1 MSRVSP
7 YSATPRS
14 TRPIADYG
22 DTQSTRPL
30 EIGRSIRPSTPTSSV
45 FSNGPSRPQRSGLRA
60 RQTSISS
67 IDSQMSPLS
76 AASPGA
82 STTMHAALSALQ
94 SAGRRRRAMTAG
106 SEDAEWER
114 QRTLEQEAERQLQKR
129 IKDRVPQRRAKGKAK
144 AGDIDAVLDQIQD
157 EWEPCTSP
165 DFSPVDLALELFNE
179 SSTGK
184 DMRSFQ
190 STKRLLFDALKG
202 SVDKNYQA
210 FAAALPHH
218 ASMLIQ
224 LDNTQLYMKGTRAAL
239 TEAKE
244 TLGNKRADLLQMWSR
259 RQTLEEMTRILD
271 QIEHLKSVPDALES
285 LISEKRLLQAA
296 ILLVRSLKTV
306 RNSDMMEIGAVTD
319 LRNYLV
325 SQEPALREIL
335 IDELHSHLYL
345 KSVFTNSRWAAYTP
359 SQQTLPKTEYDLELP
374 ESVRTALYH
383 DSESTENLPD
393 RYRHFLA
400 ELAVRPNDSPL
411 DVEDHRL
418 RHSTSASSPAAGAG
432 FVSSSSNF
440 AGIAASQN
448 KSPESDSFAYM
459 GTLLESLAV
468 LGKLGSALDA
478 VAQRLPQEIYA
489 LVESTLDEVSE
500 RADYLKKGSLL
511 DAGELRTGTEDIY
524 VVSSGPNP
532 ANLGL
537 LSSTAH
543 TLLLAASKTRGA
555 LLSPSSLRLAA
566 LEASTK
572 QIDHEILKDFFWT
585 LYSKFDAVSQGLGVV
600 SEVAN
605 RIGSRR
611 DFKDSSGAKPGQLFP
626 LSEIAVSLH
635 AEIRTLLF
643 DYLTDEEQGSVSG
656 RNPLASINEVLRE
669 GKFGRDRSKNVF
681 RFADGDVKL
690 TNKALRAHEGELN
703 RVLKDTVPG
712 LVPGSAEA
720 SVQATLSA
728 AGTDDHL
735 TNPGKHHRLLIK
747 PDAFHVG
754 VLFQPTLAFLQ
765 RIADVIPSGM
775 DSTRASS
782 AVMDDFVL
790 KVYLPQLQ
798 EKVTELFLHSVNGIY
813 AFQPDTTTSRLSH
826 QPLIKATTQLMALIN
841 SLCAMLRTSPFHK
854 ENYSRLILTVVV
866 EFYQRCSTRF
876 QELIL
881 TGEQK
886 TTDANPKVAL
896 AADWAQRPD
905 LHPCLSEIFKISEI
919 NTPKKDQ
926 LYRQETHLELNFVGE
941 DGTVEKNNL
950 IGSTR
955 NLAILGSLYTSLRW
969 FTEALDV
976 LKAVPEIPLSP
987 TTPLRLIPMSAVTPY
1002 TAGDSFLRPFDPSE
1016 PLQLPLSKEMSLRF
1030 NSLFETYKQLAE
1042 WVLFTIRMDIRCHAI
1057 YHLVLSMRHGNYNLE
1072 REASEPDPHIVDLNS
1087 ELTKCEGH
1095 LSTAVGEREHA
1106 FAFEGIGQLLEH
1118 LLVSEAKRIRLA
1130 NANGIRKMIRNILAL
1145 QQSIKTLTSDT
1156 RGADFDRAKRYYTLF
1171 FRTPTELI
1179 ESIKFKQEF
1188 AFEEYHVMLKLMC
1201 GVDQTTPN
1209 AGPAQAADRSY
1220 GMHVIELQQLE
1231 MESAN
1236 EDYQ

>member
-1 MSRVSP
+1 
-7 YSATPRS
+7 
-14 TRPIADYG
+14 
-22 DTQSTRPL
+22 
-30 EIGRSIRPSTPTSSV
+30 
-45 FSNGPSRPQRSGLRA
+45 
-60 RQTSISS
+60 
-67 IDSQMSPLS
+67 
-76 AASPGA
+76 
-82 STTMHAALSALQ
+82 
-94 SAGRRRRAMTAG
+94 MTAG
-106 SEDAEWER
+106 SEEAEWER
-114 QRTLEQEAERQLQKR
+114 QRTLELEAERQLQKR

-157 EWEPCTSP
+157 EWESCTSP
-165 DFSPVDLALELFNE
+165 DFSPVDLALELLDE
-179 SSTGK
+179 STTGK

-202 SVDKNYQA
+202 SVDKHHQA

-224 LDNTQLYMKGTRAAL
+224 LGNTQLYMKEVRAAL

-244 TLGNKRADLLQMWSR
+244 SLGNKRADLLQMWSR

-306 RNSDMMEIGAVTD
+306 RNSDMMEIGAIAD

-345 KSVFTNSRWAAYTP
+345 KSVFTNSRWVAHTP
-359 SQQTLPKTEYDLELP
+359 NQQTLPKTEYDLELP
-374 ESVRTALYH
+374 ESVRAVSIN
-383 DSESTENLPD
+383 DSEFGENLPD

-400 ELAVRPNDSPL
+400 ELAIRANDSPP

-418 RHSTSASSPAAGAG
+418 RGGASASSPTAAVGSVNSFG
-432 FVSSSSNF
+432 SSSNL
-440 AGIAASQN
+440 AGIAASHN
-448 KSPESDSFAYM
+448 KSPESDSFAYIE
-459 GTLLESLAV
+459 TLLESLAV

-489 LVESTLDEVSE
+489 LVDSTLDEVSE
-500 RADYLKKGSLL
+500 RADYLKKGTVL
-511 DAGELRTGTEDIY
+511 DAGDLRTGIEDIY

-543 TLLLAASKTRGA
+543 TLLSAAGKGRST
-555 LLSPSSLRLAA
+555 LLSSSSLRLAV
-566 LEASTK
+566 LEASAK

-585 LYSKFDAVSQGLGVV
+585 LYSKLDSVAQGLGVV

-626 LSEIAVSLH
+626 LNEIVVPLH
-635 AEIRTLLF
+635 AEIRTLLS
-643 DYLTDEEQGSVSG
+643 DYLTDEERGSVSG
-656 RNPLASINEVLRE
+656 RNPLASINEILRE
-669 GKFGRDRSKNVF
+669 GKFGRDRSKHVF

-690 TNKALRAHEGELN
+690 TNKALRAHEDELN

-728 AGTDDHL
+728 VGVDDHL
-735 TNPGKHHRLLIK
+735 INPGQHHRLLIK
-747 PDAFHVG
+747 PDAFHVS

-765 RIADVIPSGM
+765 RIADVLPSGM
-775 DSTRASS
+775 DSTKASS

-798 EKVTELFLHSVNGIY
+798 EKVTEMFLHSVNGIY

-841 SLCAMLRTSPFHK
+841 SLCAMLRVSPFHQ

-881 TGEQK
+881 TGQK
-886 TTDANPKVAL
+886 TIDADPKVAL

-926 LYRQETHLELNFVGE
+926 LYRQETNLELNFVGE
-941 DGTVEKNNL
+941 DGVVEKNDL

-955 NLAILGSLYTSLRW
+955 NLATLGSLYTSLRW

-976 LKAVPEIPLSP
+976 LKVVPEAPLSP
-987 TTPLRLIPMSAVTPY
+987 TTPLRLVPMSAVTPY
-1002 TAGDSFLRPFDPSE
+1002 TAGVSFLRPFDPSE
-1016 PLQLPLSKEMSLRF
+1016 PLQLPLSREMSIRF
-1030 NSLFETYKQLAE
+1030 DSLFETYKQLAE
-1042 WVLFTIRMDIRCHAI
+1042 WVLFTIRMDIRCRAI

-1095 LSTAVGEREHA
+1095 LSTAIGEREHV

-1118 LLVSEAKRIRLA
+1118 LLISEAKRIRLA

-1156 RGADFDRAKRYYTLF
+1156 RGADFDRAKKYYTLF

-1179 ESIKFKQEF
+1179 ESIKVKREF
-1188 AFEEYHVMLKLMC
+1188 SFEEYHVMLKLMC
-1201 GVDQTTPN
+1201 GVDQTIPN
-1209 AGPAQAADRSY
+1209 ASPAQAADRSY

-1236 EDYQ
+1236 EDG